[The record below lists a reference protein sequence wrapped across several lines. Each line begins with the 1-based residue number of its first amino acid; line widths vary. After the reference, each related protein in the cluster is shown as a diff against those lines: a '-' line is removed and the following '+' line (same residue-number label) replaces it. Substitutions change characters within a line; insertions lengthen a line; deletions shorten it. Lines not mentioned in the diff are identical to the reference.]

1 LLRDLT
7 RLDRSRMSA
16 TMALRNAIGVV
27 VPVIAG
33 HAVGQ
38 GPAGVIAGVGGL
50 LTSYSDGNDPY
61 RLRARRLFATAVFCA
76 FAVGLGTFSANEPH
90 LAGALAV
97 CFAFAAGLATALGQT
112 AADLATFSL
121 VMFVVECT
129 SALPLEKSAQL
140 AALSLVG
147 GLFQMALAL
156 VLWPLQ
162 RYEPERREL
171 GRLFAAFEAQAGTP
185 SFSLGAPAMT
195 AEMNRAQTMLGGL
208 VADRTLDGLRYRSL
222 VNQAERIRLRLI
234 SLVHARRRL
243 PEGREQQLIDS
254 FLKEAV
260 GAFHLISRAL
270 LADEIAGAPFTV
282 LAGAQKIADEMKAL
296 AAHETPLLAAAASH
310 AQFQMNAIAG
320 QLRASLDLAQ
330 GLSGPGRL
338 FQYQRETQRPW
349 RLRFTGAWATLRAN
363 LTPKSTMF
371 RHAVRLAV
379 GVGIGEVVSRTMSHT
394 HSYWLPMTV
403 AIVLKPG
410 FASTMTRGALRVLGT
425 LVGLL
430 FTTALFVFL
439 HPSLDMQIA
448 LIGILTF
455 VLRFLGVA
463 NYGFFAATVGGL
475 IVLLASV
482 AGADPQPLI
491 AARAQYTVL
500 GGLIAVVVYVAWPT
514 RGEGQAGAA
523 VVALLEAYRRYFE
536 LITNRI
542 RGIEV
547 PEDEIDRARLATR
560 TSRSNAELA
569 VDALEGEPSA
579 AGRRTLYSALG
590 AASNR
595 FVHAV
600 MMLNAADDE
609 SVSDEAFDLYCAEA
623 NRTLGLLIRAMRGE
637 NVSANEFPDLREIY
651 ERWAK
656 SSGVGHPLLLG
667 ELDRMTNS
675 LNTLSERVAILK
687 RAGT

>member
-1 LLRDLT
+1 
-7 RLDRSRMSA
+7 MSA

-27 VPVIAG
+27 VPVLAG

-76 FAVGLGTFSANEPH
+76 AAVGLGTVAANQPPV
-90 LAGALAV
+90 AAVLAV
-97 CFAFAAGLATALGQT
+97 GWAFATGLAAALGAT

-129 SALPLEKSAQL
+129 SALPLAQSAQL
-140 AALSLVG
+140 AGLSLVG

-171 GRLFAAFEAQAGTP
+171 GRLFAVFESQAASR

-195 AEMNRAQTMLGGL
+195 AEMNRAQAMLAGL
-208 VADRTLDGLRYRSL
+208 VRDRTLDGLRYRSL

-234 SLVHARRRL
+234 SLVHAQRRL
-243 PEGREQQLIDS
+243 PGGKEQQLIDS

-260 GAFHLISRAL
+260 RAFHLISRAL
-270 LADEIAGAPFTV
+270 LAGELAGTPFTV
-282 LAGAQKIADEMKAL
+282 LAPVQAKADEMKDL
-296 AAHETPLLAAAASH
+296 LQHETPLVAAAVKH

-320 QLRASLDLAQ
+320 QVRAALDLAQ

-338 FQYQRETQRPW
+338 FQYQRETERPW
-349 RLRFTGAWATLRAN
+349 RLRFTGAWATVAAN

-379 GVGIGEVVSRTMSHT
+379 GVGIGEYVSRSWSHT

-410 FASTMTRGALRVLGT
+410 FASTMTRGTLRVLGT

-430 FTTALFVFL
+430 LTTALFAFF
-439 HPSLDMQIA
+439 HPSIEAQIV
-448 LIGILTF
+448 LIGVLTF
-455 VLRFLGVA
+455 VLRWLGVA

-491 AARAQYTVL
+491 AARAQYTIW
-500 GGLIAVVVYVAWPT
+500 GGIIAVVLYVAWPT
-514 RGEGQAGAA
+514 RGEGQARDA
-523 VVALLEAYRRYFE
+523 VTALLEAYRRYFE
-536 LITNRI
+536 LVTNRY
-542 RGIEV
+542 RGSEV
-547 PEDEIDRARLATR
+547 TEEEIDKARLGTR
-560 TSRSNAELA
+560 TARSNAELA

-579 AGRRTLYSALG
+579 AGRRALYGALG

-595 FVHAV
+595 FAHAA
-600 MMLNAADDE
+600 MMLNASDDE
-609 SVSDEAFDLYCAEA
+609 TLRDEAFDRYCGEV
-623 NRTLGLLIRAMRGE
+623 NRTLTLLIRAMRGE
-637 NVSANEFPDLREIY
+637 NVDANEFPDLRESY
-651 ERWAK
+651 ERLAK
-656 SSGVGHPLLLG
+656 SSGDGRALLLS

-675 LNTLSERVAILK
+675 VNTMSERVAILR